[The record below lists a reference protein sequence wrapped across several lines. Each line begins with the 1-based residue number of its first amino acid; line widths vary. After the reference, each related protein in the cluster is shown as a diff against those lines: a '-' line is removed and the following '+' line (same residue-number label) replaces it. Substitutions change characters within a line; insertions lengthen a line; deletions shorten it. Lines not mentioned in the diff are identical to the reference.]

1 MAARVEAARQG
12 RSQLSTTSASRRAA
26 LAVAGAGLLAVA
38 PAAAQT
44 APQGPVGNGS
54 NGAGRRASSGGDL
67 IHGFSR
73 ERLARLGPAFAREA
87 ERGSFPGCVA
97 LVARNG
103 QIVHHEAYGHQ
114 DAARTKR
121 MGRDAVFLMAS
132 MTKPVTS
139 AAAMMLVEEGRM
151 KLSDPITNWMPE
163 LRDLKAERR
172 REGQAAEEVALDRP
186 ITVQDLLRH
195 TSGFVYADSAPSD
208 RIKSAY
214 TEQNIEARTG
224 AIAGDEMLKRLGTIP
239 LAHQPGTTFHYSIS
253 TDVLGLL
260 VERVAG
266 QRLDRVFAERV
277 FGPLG
282 MRDTAWHV
290 ETAKRARVAEAPD
303 GDRLKEGMWRSYRI
317 FEDEAGRSYLKGGAG
332 LVSTSADYFRFAQM
346 LGNGGSFEGKR
357 CLSAPVVRYMMSD
370 HTQGMAGSPVA
381 STGPGYGFGLGFGVR
396 RQDGLAVAPGSTGDA
411 MWAGAWGTFFT
422 IDPAEH
428 LVAILM
434 SQGPASRVH
443 TRMLFKN
450 LVYGAMVESAR
461 GPA

>member
-1 MAARVEAARQG
+1 
-12 RSQLSTTSASRRAA
+12 
-26 LAVAGAGLLAVA
+26 
-38 PAAAQT
+38 
-44 APQGPVGNGS
+44 
-54 NGAGRRASSGGDL
+54 
-67 IHGFSR
+67 
-73 ERLARLGPAFAREA
+73 
-87 ERGSFPGCVA
+87 
-97 LVARNG
+97 
-103 QIVHHEAYGHQ
+103 
-114 DAARTKR
+114 
-121 MGRDAVFLMAS
+121 
-132 MTKPVTS
+132 
-139 AAAMMLVEEGRM
+139 M
-151 KLSDPITNWMPE
+151 KLSDPVADWMPE
-163 LRDLKAERR
+163 LRGLKAERR
-172 REGQAAEEVALDRP
+172 REGQAAEEAALERP

-195 TSGFVYADSAPSD
+195 TSGFVYADSAPSE
-208 RIKSAY
+208 RIKDAY
-214 TEQNIEARTG
+214 EQNNIEARTG
-224 AIAGDEMLKRLGTIP
+224 PITGDEMLRRLGTVP

-266 QRLDRVFAERV
+266 QRLDRVFQERIL
-277 FGPLG
+277 GPLG

-290 ETAKRARVAEAPD
+290 APEKRARLAEAPD
-303 GDRLKEGMWRSYRI
+303 GDPRKEAMWRSYRI

-357 CLSAPVVRYMMSD
+357 YLSAPVVRYMMSD
-370 HTQGMAGSPVA
+370 HIQGMAGSPTA

-396 RQDGLAVAPGSTGDA
+396 RQDGLAVAPGTAGDA

-434 SQGPASRVH
+434 TQGPSSRVH

-461 GPA
+461 GA

>member
-1 MAARVEAARQG
+1 MSAT
-12 RSQLSTTSASRRAA
+12 LASRRAA
-26 LAVAGAGLLAVA
+26 LAAGAALFGAA
-38 PAAAQT
+38 PAAAQQA
-44 APQGPVGNGS
+44 APAPAASGNGP
-54 NGAGRRASSGGDL
+54 NGAGAARRAPSSGGGDL
-67 IHGFSR
+67 VQGFSR
-73 ERLARLGPAFAREA
+73 ERLGRLGPAFAREA
-87 ERGSFPGCVA
+87 DRGSFPGCVA
-97 LVARNG
+97 LIARGG
-103 QIVHHEAYGHQ
+103 QVVHHEAYGHQ

-121 MGRDAVFLMAS
+121 MPRDAIFLMAS

-139 AAAMMLVEEGRM
+139 VAAMMLVEEGSM
-151 KLSDPITNWMPE
+151 KLSDPIANWMPE
-163 LRDLKAERR
+163 LHDLKVERR
-172 REGQAAEEVALDRP
+172 REGQPAEEAALDRP

-195 TSGFVYADSAPSD
+195 TSGFVYADSAPSE
-208 RIKSAY
+208 RIKGLY
-214 TEQNIEARTG
+214 EENNIEARTG
-224 AIAGDEMLKRLGTIP
+224 PIAGDEMLKRLGAIP

-290 ETAKRARVAEAPD
+290 APEKRDRLAEAPD
-303 GDRLKEGMWRSYRI
+303 GDPRKADMWRSYRI

-332 LVSTSADYFRFAQM
+332 LVSTSADYLRFAQM

-357 CLSAPVVRYMMSD
+357 FLSAPVVRYMMSD
-370 HTQGMAGSPVA
+370 HIQGMAGSPAA

-422 IDPAEH
+422 IDPAEQ

-434 SQGPASRVH
+434 TQGPSSRVH

-461 GPA
+461 GA

>member
-1 MAARVEAARQG
+1 M
-12 RSQLSTTSASRRAA
+12 STPFASRRAA
-26 LAVAGAGLLAVA
+26 LAAGAALFAGT

-44 APQGPVGNGS
+44 AAAPQAAP
-54 NGAGRRASSGGDL
+54 GAGTNGRRASPGGGGGGSGGDL
-67 IHGFSR
+67 VQGFSR
-73 ERLARLGPAFAREA
+73 ERLARLAPAFAREA

-97 LVARNG
+97 LIARGG
-103 QIVHHEAYGHQ
+103 QIIHHEAYGHQ
-114 DAARTKR
+114 DAAKTKR
-121 MGRDAVFLMAS
+121 MGRDAIFLMAS

-139 AAAMMLVEEGRM
+139 VAAMMLVEEGRM
-151 KLSDPITNWMPE
+151 KLSDPIINWMPE

-172 REGQAAEEVALDRP
+172 REGQETEEVALDRP

-195 TSGFVYADSAPSD
+195 TSGFVYAESAPSE
-208 RIKSAY
+208 RIKKLY
-214 TEQNIEARTG
+214 EDGNIEARAG
-224 AIAGDEMLKRLGTIP
+224 AITGDEMLKRLGAIP

-253 TDVLGLL
+253 TEVLGLL

-266 QRLDRVFAERV
+266 QRLDRVFAERI

-290 ETAKRARVAEAPD
+290 EPAKRARVAEAPD
-303 GDRLKEGMWRSYRI
+303 SDARKADMWRTYRI

-357 CLSAPVVRYMMSD
+357 YLSAPVVRYMMSD
-370 HTQGMAGSPVA
+370 HTQGMAGSPTA

-396 RQDGLAVAPGSTGDA
+396 RQDGLANAPGSTGDA

-434 SQGPASRVH
+434 TQGPSSRIH
-443 TRMLFKN
+443 TRTLFKN
-450 LVYGAMVESAR
+450 LVYGAMVESTRSGA
-461 GPA
+461 